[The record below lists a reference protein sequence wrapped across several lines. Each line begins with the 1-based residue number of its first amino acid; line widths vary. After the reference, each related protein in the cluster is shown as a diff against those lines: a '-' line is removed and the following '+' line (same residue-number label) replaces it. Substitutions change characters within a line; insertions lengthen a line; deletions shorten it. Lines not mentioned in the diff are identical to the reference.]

1 MLPDSPVQVQ
11 QAADPAQATRYSG
24 PGDVIKS
31 LYREGGVRS
40 IFRGSAATAARGE
53 IGPLLALTP
62 VMRVSK
68 ERFLRENE
76 SYSWFLITV
85 R

>member
-1 MLPDSPVQVQ
+1 MVRCGLHSTSSRWPSADKMLGGSG
-11 QAADPAQATRYSG
+11 AARTLD
-24 PGDVIKS
+24 
-31 LYREGGVRS
+31 
-40 IFRGSAATAARGE
+40 GSAATAARGE

-85 R
+85 YDKLN